1 MHVGMRTAL
10 SLTLAYGLGLAL
22 GLAWPGLAGQRLL
35 ALSGLGVATAGA
47 FAYQWAVPPRARRL
61 AAMGMLVACTL
72 LGMCLTPKPVHEA
85 LPPAGMARLEAF
97 VEEVRHGRAG
107 HASARIRV
115 IRGQRLSD
123 GAALPEGTHLTS
135 VPFPLPEG
143 ARVSLLADV
152 KPAMPFRNPSPHPP
166 LRVAHPTR
174 GLVKLPTPQAFETLE
189 QAWHARV
196 IDDLRR
202 HVRQRLWLTLPEDA
216 AAVASAILLGDP
228 DGLSRR
234 EAEDVRAAGLS
245 HVFAVSGMHVTLLAG
260 LSVWLLT
267 QALLRVPRIA
277 AGYDVPRI
285 AAGLGIPLALSIAA
299 LTGGAPSGWR
309 ASITTAVAWTVT
321 ACGRKPDIAAVT
333 AVACLLYAVI
343 VPADALRP
351 AFLLSV
357 AATSA
362 LLIPTPRSAEGFRGG
377 LHALCLLTLRTTLA
391 TAPVVWWSF
400 GSLPLVGLLANLL
413 LVPVGSLLL
422 LIAAL
427 HAWIACGAS
436 VLAPLTAPL
445 VTVTARA
452 FLRGSSACSAL
463 DPHLDL
469 PVLSLMQGCALALG
483 TWASLYVQRAQT
495 RNRLLALALAGLCL
509 GELHLRRTEQP
520 QHQLR
525 ATFVDVGQGDSA
537 IVDLPNGQVML
548 IDGGGNPQG
557 GADPGERALV
567 PLLAARR
574 RAKIDVVVLTHP
586 HPDHY
591 GGLRAVLSKLEVRE
605 LWDSGQGEA
614 EASLAHTSQQAAEL
628 VQLARS
634 RGVRV
639 LRPAELCGRPRNFGA
654 AQVRVVSPCPAY
666 DSNFDANDN
675 SLVLRIEYAGRSLLM
690 TGDIEGH
697 TETQLVAAGASLK
710 ADVLKVAHHGSRT
723 SSAEALLRAVSPEW
737 AVVSR
742 GAVNPFGHP
751 HPEVMERLQQYAR
764 KVIDIA
770 ESGGTI
776 LSIDRTGQLNIQTA
790 ESRGPLFL

>member
-1 MHVGMRTAL
+1 
-10 SLTLAYGLGLAL
+10 
-22 GLAWPGLAGQRLL
+22 
-35 ALSGLGVATAGA
+35 
-47 FAYQWAVPPRARRL
+47 
-61 AAMGMLVACTL
+61 
-72 LGMCLTPKPVHEA
+72 
-85 LPPAGMARLEAF
+85 
-97 VEEVRHGRAG
+97 VRHGRAG

-123 GAALPEGTHLTS
+123 GAALPEGTHLIS
-135 VPFPLPEG
+135 APFPLPEG

-152 KPAMPFRNPSPHPP
+152 KPALPFRNPSPHPP
-166 LRVAHPTR
+166 LRAAHPTR
-174 GLVKLPTPQAFETLE
+174 GLATLPTPQAFAILD
-189 QAWHARV
+189 QPWHAHA
-196 IDDLRR
+196 IDGLRKY
-202 HVRQRLWLTLPEDA
+202 VRLRLQATLPEDA
-216 AAVASAILLGDP
+216 AAVACAILLGDP
-228 DGLSRR
+228 DGLSRHD
-234 EAEDVRAAGLS
+234 ADNVRAAGLS

-260 LSVWLLT
+260 LSVWLIK
-267 QALLRVPRIA
+267 QGLLRVPRIA
-277 AGYDVPRI
+277 TAYDVPRI

-321 ACGRKPDIAAVT
+321 ACGRKPDIVAVT
-333 AVACLLYAVI
+333 AAACLLYAVI

-362 LLIPTPRSAEGFRGG
+362 LFIPTAPSSAGFRGAV
-377 LHALCLLTLRTTLA
+377 HALCLLTLRTTLA

-413 LVPVGSLLL
+413 LVPVGSGLL

-427 HAWIACGAS
+427 HAWIACSAS

-452 FLRGSSACSAL
+452 FLRGSGACSAL
-463 DPHLDL
+463 DPHFEL
-469 PVLSLMQGCALALG
+469 PVLSLVQGCALALG
-483 TWASLYVQRAQT
+483 TWAALYVQQAQL

-509 GELHLRRTEQP
+509 GELQLRWTEQP
-520 QHQLR
+520 RQQLR
-525 ATFVDVGQGDSA
+525 ATFMDVGQGDSTL
-537 IVDLPNGQVML
+537 VDLPDGQVML

-557 GADPGERALV
+557 GPDPGERALL

-574 RAKIDVVVLTHP
+574 RSRIDVVVLTHP

-591 GGLRAVLSKLEVRE
+591 GGLRAVLSKLPVRE
-605 LWDSGQGEA
+605 LWDSGQGEV
-614 EASLAHTSQQAAEL
+614 EADLAQTSQQAAEL
-628 VQLARS
+628 VQLARR

-639 LRPAELCGRPRNFGA
+639 LRPAELCAAARNFGT

-697 TETQLVAAGASLK
+697 TELQLVAAGAPLK

-723 SSAEALLRAVSPEW
+723 SSAEALLRAVAPEW

-751 HPEVMERLQQYAR
+751 HPEVMERLRQFVAH
-764 KVIDIA
+764 KLIDLA
-770 ESGGTI
+770 ETGGTI

-790 ESRGPLFL
+790 ESRGS